1 MKTKLHR
8 TTLLCLSAV
17 LLLSTAQAHDEHDPA
32 FKEEV
37 IYENGKKIVVKTIHM
52 NIDFKK
58 KYEELKEKWDT
69 RQKAL
74 DAREEEHQE
83 AIKRLKDRIEVDNE
97 KYEKIV
103 QLLGTRSWT
112 QRSLEYLQGSVL
124 IKARHSYPSEEMLM
138 EYSFLFRNYPEDGA
152 GLKSNRRSYALLL
165 LSQGKI
171 RRGMNLK
178 EIESVIGEPNG
189 TIEIDESEFLV
200 YNMYPDDKHALLLQT
215 AEDQVADIYF
225 GNRDGSDLKRHELH
239 PQVKERLEERLAE

>member
-1 MKTKLHR
+1 MNTKLLQR
-8 TTLLCLSAV
+8 MLLCAV
-17 LLLSTAQAHDEHDPA
+17 GVLIFSTTQAHDEHDPGY
-32 FKEEV
+32 KEE
-37 IYENGKKIVVKTIHM
+37 ITYQDGEKIVVKTIHM
-52 NIDFKK
+52 HIDFKK
-58 KYEELKEKWDT
+58 KYEELKEKWDK
-69 RQKAL
+69 RQESWE
-74 DAREEEHQE
+74 AREKEHHE
-83 AIKRLKDRIEVDNE
+83 AMSRIKEHIEVDNE
-97 KYEKIV
+97 EYAKVEKV
-103 QLLGTRSWT
+103 LGKRLWT
-112 QRSLEYLQGSVL
+112 QSSIESLRKSAVRM
-124 IKARHSYPSEEMLM
+124 ARHSYPSEEMLM
-138 EYSFLFRNYPEDGA
+138 EYSFLFKNYPEDGA